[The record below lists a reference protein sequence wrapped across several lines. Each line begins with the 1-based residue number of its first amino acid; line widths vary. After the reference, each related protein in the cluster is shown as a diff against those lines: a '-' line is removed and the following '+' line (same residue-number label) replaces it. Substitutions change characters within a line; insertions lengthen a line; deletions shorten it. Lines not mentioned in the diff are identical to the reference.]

1 VVTNVREGNKVAET
15 LLTTSRSGL
24 RQPPQ
29 TSHLQRSMTIPIRG
43 TAALVVAAAIVA
55 ATAIWMPAYRWFLL
69 ISIGI
74 GAAVAGGLY
83 LWHELRPVK
92 DDDVENKRPLG
103 LS

>member
-1 VVTNVREGNKVAET
+1 MVTNVREGNKVVEAPLAT
-15 LLTTSRSGL
+15 PRSRS
-24 RQPPQ
+24 RQSP
-29 TSHLQRSMTIPIRG
+29 SAAALQRCMTIPIRG
-43 TAALVVAAAIVA
+43 TTALAVAAAIVA

-83 LWHELRPVK
+83 LWHKLRPVK